1 MVPATMQLLNPQ
13 PNLRQPRLQ
22 QTQWVSGGRAARRNV
37 GQRQDRSN
45 PSAITQVL
53 ASAPI
58 NLLTSTPLVL
68 RFVGGQLS
76 CARFLMAG
84 FDQNSGSDAL
94 LLFLSRRKTVVRRP
108 DALRPFSF
116 LKSAIRRSDTIHKS
130 PRGDAPGQPK
140 SLRNRRFC
148 RVSFTRTL
156 FWL

>member
-1 MVPATMQLLNPQ
+1 MQLLNPQ

-22 QTQWVSGGRAARRNV
+22 QTQWVPGGRAARRHV
-37 GQRQDRSN
+37 GQRQDRCN

-53 ASAPI
+53 ASVPI

-76 CARFLMAG
+76 CARFSMPG

-108 DALRPFSF
+108 DALALSV
-116 LKSAIRRSDTIHKS
+116 L
-130 PRGDAPGQPK
+130 
-140 SLRNRRFC
+140 
-148 RVSFTRTL
+148 
-156 FWL
+156 